1 MDPFKRENVISKLN
15 DYDLNIKEQCINSVK
30 IVKDKTSKPNI
41 DGYLYY
47 KLEENKVLSVDLFDD
62 KKLLMK
68 LNHKE
73 FEATY
78 ETIKFAS
85 GKVGIVGLGL
95 GYTTNEIANKP
106 NVDMVIVYE
115 KSKEVIEMYK
125 NNFGDNPKIKI
136 INIDAFEAESDVFD
150 FFFVDIYGYELS
162 EKVVDDYIK
171 FHQIHTIYDYTF
183 FGVEHFLLSCSYEEI
198 IWVYIPEL
206 WMSMCKDIS
215 GALESSGYIEYYK
228 PLNEK
233 VVSKVLMKFKEVL
246 NEGME

>member
-1 MDPFKRENVISKLN
+1 MNLFDKENAINKLN
-15 DYDLNIKEQCINSVK
+15 NYDLNIKEQFINKVK

-41 DGYLYY
+41 NGYLYY
-47 KLEENKVLSVDLFDD
+47 KLEENKVLSIDLFDD
-62 KKLLMK
+62 KKLLMQ

-78 ETIKFAS
+78 ETIKFAN

-95 GYTTNEIANKP
+95 GYVANEIADKV
-106 NVDMVIVYE
+106 NVDMVTVYE

-125 NNFGDNPKIKI
+125 NNFRDNPKIKI

-150 FFFVDIYGYELS
+150 FFFVDTYGYELS

-183 FGVEHFLLSCSYEEI
+183 LGVEHFLLSCSYEEI

-206 WMSMCKDIS
+206 WMSMCRNIS
-215 GALESSGYIEYYK
+215 EDLESSGYIEYYK
-228 PLNEK
+228 PLDEK
-233 VVSKVLMKFKEVL
+233 MVSTVLKKFKEVL